1 VRRMLTIGAV
11 VLAGLVLA
19 APAFAATPTPT
30 EKKLQTEVAAMQKKI
45 PAMQKQITTLQKQV
59 TTLQKQMKTVGNV
72 LSAEIAYSICSNAA
86 TADALQQTWAT
97 LNVSATGA
105 IFGAAES
112 PVNDIGSCQSWK
124 ITRQPSGVPNL
135 TVFKALLAL
144 WS

>member
-1 VRRMLTIGAV
+1 MLTIGAV

-30 EKKLQTEVAAMQKKI
+30 EKKLQTEVAALQKK
-45 PAMQKQITTLQKQV
+45 ITTLQKQV

>member
-1 VRRMLTIGAV
+1 MRRMLTIGAV

-30 EKKLQTEVAAMQKKI
+30 EKKLQTEVAALQKK
-45 PAMQKQITTLQKQV
+45 ITTLQKQV